1 MMHSIIFPVLVS
13 GALKTRRIVAKW
25 LMALVVTTV
34 TCGGADAKE
43 LPKWE
48 LGFGVFGM
56 RLPDYR
62 GSDEY
67 RNYLFPLPYLVYRG
81 ERLQVDRRGASRLL
95 FESKRAE
102 IDISLGVTN
111 PVNSS
116 RNRAREGMPNLD
128 PTVELGPRLRLI
140 ILERP
145 SGGAKVTFELPV
157 RAVFSVDFSDP
168 GHNGWITNPLLNL
181 DVRNVRGSG
190 WNIGG
195 QFGPVF
201 GDRRYHASFY
211 GVDPAFTRADRPA
224 YEARSGYSGTHVSM
238 ALSKR
243 FASTWVGGFVR
254 AYSLHGASFEDS
266 PLVRTRSA
274 LMLGVGIA
282 YVFAVSDTKVD
293 TDE

>member
-1 MMHSIIFPVLVS
+1 MILLV
-13 GALKTRRIVAKW
+13 
-25 LMALVVTTV
+25 MAVTS
-34 TCGGADAKE
+34 GGAFAKE

-48 LGFGVFGM
+48 LGAGVFGM

-81 ERLQVDRRGASRLL
+81 ERLQVDRRGASGLL

-102 IDISLGVTN
+102 IDISLGAAN

-128 PTVELGPRLRLI
+128 PTVELGPRLRLTV
-140 ILERP
+140 LEQP

-157 RAVFSVDFSDP
+157 RAVFGVDLSDP
-168 GHNGWITNPLLNL
+168 GYNGWVTNPLLNL

-195 QFGPVF
+195 QLGPVF
-201 GDRRYHASFY
+201 GDRRYHAIFY
-211 GVDPAFTRADRPA
+211 GVDPVFARADRSA
-224 YEARSGYSGTHVSM
+224 YSARGGYSGTHISM
-238 ALSKR
+238 AVSKR

-274 LMLGVGIA
+274 VMLGVGIA
-282 YVFAVSDTKVD
+282 YIFAVSDTKVD
-293 TDE
+293 ADE